1 MSNHAPAPLEHPGV
15 GLQRV
20 ETRVEAALKDPHGI
34 RAVDCR
40 TMTLNGI
47 SVSAVDIEPYPGR
60 AWHDLSSDRSTLLIV
75 IDEKGGSCDTRVRL
89 QSPASRRVE
98 TRHISYIP
106 AGMKAWGYTD
116 HLQTARTALL
126 RFDSSAVTKA
136 VGEDIDAARIETP
149 TLMFT
154 DERMSTVGELLAA
167 ECARPDHFS
176 QLYGE
181 SLLTALFVDLLRLRK
196 RPESRSAHSP
206 LAPWQ
211 LRRATEYMEEHLSA
225 PISLATLAELTG
237 LSQSHF
243 GRAFKASTG
252 LPPHQWLLR
261 ARIRGAQQLLL
272 THDLPVAHIA
282 LAAGFSEQSHLHRAF
297 RQIVGLTPREWRRS
311 RAGKY

>member
-1 MSNHAPAPLEHPGV
+1 MLSNYAPMPLEHAGGGIQRIEP
-15 GLQRV
+15 RV
-20 ETRVEAALKDPHGI
+20 EGVLKDPHGI

-40 TMTLNGI
+40 TMTVNGV
-47 SVSAVDIEPYPGR
+47 SVAAIDIEPYPGR

-75 IDEKGGSCDTRVRL
+75 LDEKGGSCDTRVHL

-98 TRHISYIP
+98 TRYISYIP
-106 AGMKAWGYTD
+106 AGMRVWGYTD
-116 HLQTARTALL
+116 HLQSARTAVL
-126 RFDSSAVTKA
+126 RFDFSAVTTA
-136 VGEDIDAARIETP
+136 VGEDIDAAKVETP

-154 DERMSTVGELLAA
+154 DERISTVGELLAA
-167 ECARPDHFS
+167 ECARPDRFS

-181 SLLTALFVDLLRLRK
+181 SLITALFTDLLRLRK
-196 RPESRSAHSP
+196 RPESRSAHGP

-237 LSQSHF
+237 LSQSRF

-252 LPPHQWLLR
+252 VPPHQWLLR

-272 THDLPVAHIA
+272 TNDLPVTHVA
-282 LAAGFSEQSHLHRAF
+282 LAAGFSE
-297 RQIVGLTPREWRRS
+297 
-311 RAGKY
+311 